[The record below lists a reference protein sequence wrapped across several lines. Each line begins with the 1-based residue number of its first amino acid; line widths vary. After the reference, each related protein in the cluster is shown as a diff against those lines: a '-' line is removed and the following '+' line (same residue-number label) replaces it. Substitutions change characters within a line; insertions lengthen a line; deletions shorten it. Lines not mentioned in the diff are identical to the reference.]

1 MRVTIEHS
9 KGGILINTLSKT
21 LTIRFTEDERSAVE
35 RYAAE
40 KGISLS
46 RLARESILEKIE
58 DEYDLKIYME
68 WLQSDRKTVS
78 FEKIVKECGFS
89 DDTL

>member
-1 MRVTIEHS
+1 M
-9 KGGILINTLSKT
+9 KGGFLINTLSKT
-21 LTIRFTEDERSAVE
+21 LTIRFTEHERSAVE

-46 RLARESILEKIE
+46 QLARESILEKIE

-78 FEKIVKECGFS
+78 YEDMVKECEFS
-89 DDTL
+89 DENL

>member
-1 MRVTIEHS
+1 M
-9 KGGILINTLSKT
+9 KGGLLINTLSKT
-21 LTIRFTEDERSAVE
+21 LTIRFTEHERSAVE

-46 RLARESILEKIE
+46 QLARESILEKIE

-68 WLQSDRKTVS
+68 WLQSDRKTLS
-78 FEKIVKECGFS
+78 YEDIVKECGFS
-89 DDTL
+89 DENL